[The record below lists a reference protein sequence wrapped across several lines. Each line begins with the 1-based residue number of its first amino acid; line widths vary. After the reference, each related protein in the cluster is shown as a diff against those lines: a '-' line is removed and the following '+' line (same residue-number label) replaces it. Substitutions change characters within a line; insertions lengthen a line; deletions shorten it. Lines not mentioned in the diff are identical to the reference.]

1 MLKSYKQLQIKT
13 MLKRTLFFVNP
24 YHLYVKN
31 KQLYVTDKLVKKDR
45 MVPAEDI
52 GYVIFDNKQITYTHS
67 VMQLFSENNTAV
79 IFCNDKHMPASMMIN
94 FESHHLHGQH
104 ADYQIKATEPLKKSL
119 WQQTIKVKIRN
130 QAGVLEYFDKNG
142 EALKEISKH
151 VKSGD
156 TTNRESYAARMYWE
170 QLFDN
175 FIRHRDGKPPNSML
189 NFCYTILRSATAKAL
204 VGSGLLPALGI
215 HHRNK
220 YNAYRLADDI
230 MEPYR
235 PFADRIVKETF
246 TKFPDY
252 KDLTKEIKFELLDI
266 LTSDVHFKEVT
277 RPLSVGLSMT
287 AASLVKCYKGE
298 KKKISY
304 PVLK

>member
-1 MLKSYKQLQIKT
+1 

-24 YHLYVKN
+24 YHLFVKN
-31 KQLYVTDKLVKKDR
+31 KQLYVKDKMIDKEQ

-52 GYVIFDNKQITYTHS
+52 GYVIFDNKQLTYTHS

-104 ADYQIKATEPLKKSL
+104 SDYQIKASEPLKKNL
-119 WQQTIKVKIRN
+119 WQQTIKSKIRN
-130 QAGVLEYFDKNG
+130 QASVLDYFNKKG
-142 EALKEISKH
+142 EPLREISKH
-151 VKSGD
+151 VTSGD
-156 TTNRESYAARMYWE
+156 STNRESLAARIYWNS
-170 QLFDN
+170 LFNN
-175 FIRHRDGKPPNSML
+175 FIRHRDGKQPNSML
-189 NFCYTILRSATAKAL
+189 NFCYSILRSATAKAIT
-204 VGSGLLPALGI
+204 GSGLIPVIGI
-215 HHRNK
+215 HHKNK
-220 YNAYRLADDI
+220 YNAYRLADDL

-246 TKFPDY
+246 AKFPDY
-252 KDLTKEIKFELLDI
+252 KDLTKEIKFDLTDI
-266 LTSDVHFKEVT
+266 LTTDVQFKKVT

-287 AASLVKCYKGE
+287 TASLVKCYKGE

-304 PVLK
+304 PIFK

>member
-1 MLKSYKQLQIKT
+1 

-24 YHLYVKN
+24 YHLFVKN
-31 KQLYVTDKLVKKDR
+31 KQLFVKDKMIDKEQ
-45 MVPAEDI
+45 MITAEDI

-79 IFCNDKHMPASMMIN
+79 IFCDDKHMPASMMIN
-94 FESHHLHGQH
+94 FESHHLQGMHTN
-104 ADYQIKATEPLKKSL
+104 YQIEATEPLKKSL
-119 WQQTIKVKIRN
+119 WQQTIKSKIRN
-130 QAGVLEYFDKNG
+130 QSGVLDYFNKNG
-142 EALKEISKH
+142 EALREISKH

-156 TTNRESYAARMYWE
+156 ITNRESYAARIYWNK
-170 QLFDN
+170 LFDN
-175 FIRHRDGKPPNSML
+175 FIRHRNGKQPNSML
-189 NFCYTILRSATAKAL
+189 NFCYTILRSATAKAI

-246 TKFPDY
+246 AKFRDY
-252 KDLTKEIKFELLDI
+252 KDLSKEIKFELMDI
-266 LTSDVHFKEVT
+266 LTTDVQFKKVT
-277 RPLSVGLSMT
+277 RPLSVGLSIT
-287 AASLVKCYKGE
+287 TASLVKCYKGD

>member
-1 MLKSYKQLQIKT
+1 

-24 YHLYVKN
+24 YHLFVKN
-31 KQLYVTDKLVKKDR
+31 KQLYVKDKIIDKER
-45 MVPAEDI
+45 MIAAEDI
-52 GYVIFDNKQITYTHS
+52 GYIIFDNKQITYTHS
-67 VMQLFSENNTAV
+67 VMQLFSKNNTAV
-79 IFCNDKHMPASMMIN
+79 IFCNDKHMPTSMMIN

-104 ADYQIKATEPLKKSL
+104 ADAQLKASEPLKKNL
-119 WQQTIKVKIRN
+119 WQQTIKAKIQN
-130 QAGVLEYFDKNG
+130 QAAALDYFKKNG
-142 EALKEISKH
+142 NALREISKH

-156 TTNRESYAARMYWE
+156 TTNRESYAARIYWN
-170 QLFDN
+170 QLFNN
-175 FIRHRDGKPPNSML
+175 FIRHKDGKQPNSML
-189 NFCYTILRSATAKAL
+189 NFCYTILRSATAKSI

-246 TKFPDY
+246 AKFPDY
-252 KDLTKEIKFELLDI
+252 KDLTKEIKFDLMNV
-266 LTSDVHFKEVT
+266 LTTDTRFKKVT

-287 AASLVKCYKGE
+287 TASLVKCYKGE
-298 KKKISY
+298 TKNIAY
-304 PVLK
+304 PVFK

>member
-1 MLKSYKQLQIKT
+1 

-24 YHLYVKN
+24 YHLFVKN
-31 KQLYVTDKLVKKDR
+31 NQLYVTDKIIKKDR

-79 IFCNDKHMPASMMIN
+79 IFCDDKHMPASMTVN

-104 ADYQIKATEPLKKSL
+104 TEYQINASEPLKKNL
-119 WQQTIKVKIRN
+119 WQQTIKAKIRN
-130 QAGVLEYFDKNG
+130 QAEVLDYFNKNG
-142 EALKEISKH
+142 EPLREISKH

-156 TTNRESYAARMYWE
+156 TTNRESFAARIYWNK
-170 QLFDN
+170 LFDD
-175 FIRHRDGKPPNSML
+175 FIRHREGKQPNSML
-189 NFCYTILRSATAKAL
+189 NFCYSVLRSATAKAIT
-204 VGSGLLPALGI
+204 GSGLLLAIGI

-220 YNAYRLADDI
+220 YNAYRLADDL
-230 MEPYR
+230 MEPFR

-246 TKFPDY
+246 AKYPDY
-252 KDLTKEIKFELLDI
+252 QKLTKEIKFDLLDI
-266 LTSDVHFKEVT
+266 LTTDVQFKKVT

-287 AASLVKCYKGE
+287 TSSLVKCFKGE
-298 KKKISY
+298 IKTISY
-304 PVLK
+304 PLLK